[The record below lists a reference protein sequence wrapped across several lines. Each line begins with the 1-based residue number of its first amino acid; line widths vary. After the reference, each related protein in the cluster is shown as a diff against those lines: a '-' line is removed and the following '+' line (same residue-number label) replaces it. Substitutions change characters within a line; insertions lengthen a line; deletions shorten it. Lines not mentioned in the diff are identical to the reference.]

1 MALVLTFVPKKQFEA
16 PGVIIPEGLD
26 LQFETILS
34 EDTVI
39 AACKNKDVLLVGANY
54 PIVSA
59 KILENIPSIRMVQ
72 SHGTGYDKID
82 IDAAARLSI
91 PVANAPGQNSMTV
104 AEFTLSLIIAL
115 QRQIIVSD
123 REIKSG
129 NYSEVRKSSIA
140 SGLNEIRDCR
150 IGFVGLGTIGKL
162 VAKIA
167 GLLGARMAYHD
178 IYRTGKDLEMELGLE
193 YKPLDNLLASS
204 DMVSLHVPLT
214 DQTHGMIGKREI
226 GLMPKRSLLINTSRG
241 EVVDQ
246 AALADALESGHIGGA
261 AMDTISPEP
270 PPSGHPLLNLSLAAR
285 DRLIL
290 TPHIAGVT
298 DPAFVRLTNS
308 ALANIER
315 VAAGKPPENVVNG
328 IKEARGGAKG
338 MEHRA

>member
-1 MALVLTFVPKKQFEA
+1 MALVLTFVPKKQFED
-16 PGVIIPEGLD
+16 PGVTIPEGLE
-26 LQFETILS
+26 LQFETVLS

-39 AACKNKDVLLVGANY
+39 AACRNKDFLLVGANY

-82 IDAAARLSI
+82 IDTAARLSI
-91 PVANAPGQNSMTV
+91 PVANSPGQNSTTV
-104 AEFTLSLIIAL
+104 AEFTLALIIAL
-115 QRQIIVSD
+115 QRRMIVSD
-123 REIKSG
+123 REIKAG

-150 IGFVGLGTIGKL
+150 IGFVGLGVIGKL

-167 GLLGARMAYHD
+167 GLLGARMAYYD
-178 IYRTGKDLEMELGLE
+178 VYRADKDLEMKLGLE

-214 DQTHGMIGKREI
+214 EETRTIIGKREL
-226 GLMPKRSLLINTSRG
+226 GLMIQGSLLINTSRG
-241 EVVDQ
+241 DVVDQ
-246 AALADALESGHIGGA
+246 EALADALESGHIGGA
-261 AMDTISPEP
+261 AIDTVSPEP
-270 PPSGHPLLNLSLAAR
+270 PPSDHPLLNLSLAAR

-308 ALANIER
+308 ALANITR
-315 VAAGKPPENVVNG
+315 VVSGKPPENVVNG
-328 IKEARGGAKG
+328 VKEAREEA
-338 MEHRA
+338 RA

>member
-1 MALVLTFVPKKQFEA
+1 MTLVLTFVPKKQFDV
-16 PGVIIPEGLD
+16 PGVIIPKGLG

-34 EDTVI
+34 EDAVI
-39 AACKNKDVLLVGANY
+39 AACRNKDFLLVGANY

-91 PVANAPGQNSMTV
+91 PVANSPGQNAMTV

-115 QRQIIVSD
+115 QRRMIVLD
-123 REIKSG
+123 REIKAG
-129 NYSEVRKSSIA
+129 NYSEIRKSSIS

-178 IYRTGKDLEMELGLE
+178 VYRADKDLEMELRLD
-193 YKPLDNLLASS
+193 YKSLDKLLASS
-204 DMVSLHVPLT
+204 DIVCLHVPLT
-214 DQTHGMIGKREI
+214 EQTKKIIGKRELE
-226 GLMPKRSLLINTSRG
+226 LMPQGSLLINTSRG

-246 AALADALESGHIGGA
+246 AALADALGSGHIGGA
-261 AMDTISPEP
+261 AIDTVSPEP
-270 PPSGHPLLNLSLAAR
+270 PPPDHPLLNLSLAAR

-328 IKEARGGAKG
+328 IKEARERA
-338 MEHRA
+338 ERIVHRA